1 MKICI
6 LTLLLIFAS
15 VHCFTQTK
23 QEIESLKY
31 EPLSWQDDFNEN
43 SRLTESFARQLA
55 VANQDTD
62 RALILAEFGFFYNMS
77 NADSAMSYGQQAL
90 TLSQH
95 IHFLRGEARA
105 LHALGLIYRILGD
118 DSKSLEMLYKG
129 LQIAEDNH
137 FPFELARCLNSIGV
151 LYMGFEDY
159 SSSIRYLLNSYTID
173 ETIHNSAL
181 GIFQLTNIAG
191 CYARNKQLD
200 SALSYTAKAYNKFK
214 LLQSEGNPF
223 PYLMEEISSL
233 LISIG
238 DIQFK
243 LGNQPVAFAYIQK
256 AIQINQKNKYH
267 RSLSY
272 TYNLMANYFEQ
283 ENQTDSCIYYAK
295 KGLDEAYKMKSPG
308 LISSNSNLLAEQYQ
322 SKDIQEA
329 LYFFKIA
336 KSADSVLNSVKQ
348 IMGLHKTISDE
359 QERQHK
365 IETQKIAY
373 QNKVRQY
380 SLLAGLGVFLLIA
393 FILYRNN
400 RQKQKANQLLFRQKE
415 EIDLQRDKAEKALE
429 SLSATQTQ
437 LIQSEKMA
445 SLGELT
451 AGIAHEIQN
460 PLNFVN
466 NFSEV
471 NTELLQELKAEG
483 LKLKAEGNEQFE
495 EILDNVI
502 NNEEKIIHHGKRAD
516 AIVKSMLQH
525 SRSSTGQ
532 KELTDINELADEYLR
547 LSYQGLRARDKSFN
561 ASMKTDFDKSIGK
574 INIIPQ
580 DIGRVLLNLYNNAF
594 YALIEKKRQQ
604 GQSFESVISVS
615 TKKVNSKVEIRVK
628 DNGNGILQKVLD
640 KVFQPFFTTKPAGQ
654 GTGLGLSLSYDIIKA
669 HGGELKV
676 ETKEGEGAEF
686 VVQIPLA

>member
-272 TYNLMANYFEQ
+272 TYNLMTNYIEQ

-471 NTELLQELKAEG
+471 NTELLQELKAEIG
-483 LKLKAEGNEQFE
+483 KGNLEGIKIVAGHIE
-495 EILDNVI
+495 D
-502 NNEEKIIHHGKRAD
+502 NEEKINHHGRRAD

-525 SRSSTGQ
+525 SRASAGQ
-532 KELTDINELADEYLR
+532 KELTDINALADEYLR
-547 LSYQGLRARDKSFN
+547 LSYQGLRARDKTFN
-561 ASMKTDFDKSIGK
+561 ASVKTDFDRGISK

-594 YALIEKKRQQ
+594 YTLMEKKKQQ
-604 GQSFESVISVS
+604 DANFEPLISVG
-615 TKKVNSKVEIRVK
+615 TRKVDAIVEIRVK
-628 DNGNGILQKVLD
+628 DNG
-640 KVFQPFFTTKPAGQ
+640 
-654 GTGLGLSLSYDIIKA
+654 
-669 HGGELKV
+669 
-676 ETKEGEGAEF
+676 
-686 VVQIPLA
+686 

>member
-1 MKICI
+1 MKICTI
-6 LTLLLIFAS
+6 TLLLVFAS
-15 VHCFTQTK
+15 VHCFTQTR
-23 QEIESLKY
+23 QEMENLKNDV
-31 EPLSWQDDFNEN
+31 LTWKDDSDEN
-43 SRLTESFARQLA
+43 SRLIDRFTRQLA
-55 VANQDTD
+55 VSNQDTD
-62 RALILAEFGFFYNMS
+62 RALILAEFGFFYNLS
-77 NADSAMSYGQQAL
+77 NTDSAMSYAQRAL

-105 LHALGLIYRILGD
+105 LHVLGIVYRILGD

-137 FPFELARCLNSIGV
+137 YPFELARCLNSIGV
-151 LYMGFEDY
+151 LYTGFEDY
-159 SSSIRYLLNSYTID
+159 SSSIRYLLNSYEID
-173 ETIHNSAL
+173 ETIYNSAL
-181 GIFQLTNIAG
+181 GIFQLTNIVT
-191 CYARNKQLD
+191 CYTDNNQLD
-200 SALSYTAKAYNKFK
+200 SALSYTSKAYNKFK

-223 PYLMEEISSL
+223 PYPMGEIQAL

-238 DIQFK
+238 HIQFK
-243 LGNQPVAFAYIQK
+243 LGNHRIAFACMQK
-256 AIQINQKNKYH
+256 ANQIGQRNEYH
-267 RSLSY
+267 RTLSSS
-272 TYNLMANYFEQ
+272 YNITADFFSQ
-283 ENQTDSCIYYAK
+283 ENQMDSCIYYAK
-295 KGLDEAYKMKSPG
+295 KGLDEAFKVKSPG
-308 LISSNSNLLAEQYQ
+308 LISANSNLLAAQYQ

-329 LYFFKIA
+329 LYYFKIA
-336 KSADSVLNSVKQ
+336 KSADNTLNSVKQ
-348 IMGLHKTISDE
+348 IMALQKTISDE

-400 RQKQKANQLLFRQKE
+400 RQKQIANQLLLRQKE
-415 EIDLQRDKAEKALE
+415 EIDLQRDKAEKALN
-429 SLSATQTQ
+429 SLTATQTQ

-471 NTELLQELKAEG
+471 NKELIGEMKQEIGKGNLEG
-483 LKLKAEGNEQFE
+483 VKSIAGDIEVNE
-495 EILDNVI
+495 D
-502 NNEEKIIHHGKRAD
+502 KIILHGKRAD

-525 SRSSTGQ
+525 SRTSVGK

-547 LSYQGLRARDKSFN
+547 LSYQGLRARDQSFN
-561 ASMKTDFDKSIGK
+561 ASVKTDFDRSIGK
-574 INIIPQ
+574 LNIIPQ

-594 YALIEKKRQQ
+594 YALIVKKKLQ
-604 GQSFESVISVS
+604 GERFEPVISVR
-615 TKKVNSKVEIRVK
+615 TKKVDGKVEIRVI
-628 DNGNGILQKVLD
+628 DNGNGISPKVLD

-669 HGGELKV
+669 HAGEIKV
-676 ETKEGEGAEF
+676 ETKEGEGTEF
-686 VVQIPLA
+686 VIQIPIS